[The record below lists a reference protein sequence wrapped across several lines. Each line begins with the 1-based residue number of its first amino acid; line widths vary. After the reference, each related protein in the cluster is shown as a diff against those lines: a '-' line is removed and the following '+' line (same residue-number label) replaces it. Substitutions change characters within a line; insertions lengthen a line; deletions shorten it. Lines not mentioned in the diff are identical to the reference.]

1 MEAGG
6 TGNETQQ
13 SSYREPL
20 ERQRCEHT
28 LIGGTRCRRWADRDE
43 RMCHAHRMYAQSCGR
58 SRLDVPLLEDDAS
71 ILYVLSQAAQA
82 LARGAMPPSN
92 GLAIIGAC
100 RQATRI
106 LTLRVE
112 RGKLA
117 ARQAAAE
124 QRAPEAVAKLETRD
138 EPEKPD
144 TREPPETREE
154 PEKREEPETRQEPEA
169 REAPEMQED
178 PEMAIEVAAC
188 EDGEGD
194 GPEQGVSGENGPDEA
209 AEGNP
214 FEEECAAAQ
223 TRAADEKAERER
235 RTGPWVELPRFRQQD
250 LEEQWE
256 RGTERPFQ
264 RNENNTRRSPEEIQA
279 ILRWQRAHPEI
290 MKAQEQHLLD
300 VYFGRAES
308 TPDDPWMWS

>member
-6 TGNETQQ
+6 AGNETQQ
-13 SSYREPL
+13 SSYQEPL

-43 RMCHAHRMYAQSCGR
+43 KMCHAHRMYAQSCGR
-58 SRLDVPLLEDDAS
+58 SRVDVPLLEDDAS

-100 RQATRI
+100 RQATRV

-117 ARQAAAE
+117 ARRAAAE
-124 QRAPEAVAKLETRD
+124 QRAPEALPKA
-138 EPEKPD
+138 
-144 TREPPETREE
+144 ETREE
-154 PEKREEPETRQEPEA
+154 PEKREGPDTREAPEA
-169 REAPEMQED
+169 REEPEMQEE

-188 EDGEGD
+188 EDAEGD
-194 GPEQGVSGENGPDEA
+194 GAEEYGFGENGSEKGGPDEA
-209 AEGNP
+209 VEGNP

-223 TRAADEKAERER
+223 ARAADEKAERER

-279 ILRWQRAHPEI
+279 MLRWQRAHPEI

>member
-6 TGNETQQ
+6 IGNETQQ
-13 SSYREPL
+13 SSYQEPL
-20 ERQRCEHT
+20 ERRRCEHT

-71 ILYVLSQAAQA
+71 ILHVLSQAAQA

-117 ARQAAAE
+117 ARRAAAE
-124 QRAPEAVAKLETRD
+124 QRAPEALPKAETGAEPAKRE
-138 EPEKPD
+138 EPD
-144 TREPPETREE
+144 TREALETREA
-154 PEKREEPETRQEPEA
+154 PEAREALEARQEREA
-169 REAPEMQED
+169 REAPEMQEE

-188 EDGEGD
+188 EDAEGD
-194 GPEQGVSGENGPDEA
+194 EPEEA
-209 AEGNP
+209 VEGNP

-223 TRAADEKAERER
+223 ARAADEKAERER
-235 RTGPWVELPRFRQQD
+235 RTGPWAELPRFRQQD

>member
-6 TGNETQQ
+6 AENETQQ
-13 SSYREPL
+13 SSYQEPL
-20 ERQRCEHT
+20 ERRRCEHT

-43 RMCHAHRMYAQSCGR
+43 KMCHAHRMYAQTWGR
-58 SRLDVPLLEDDAS
+58 SRVDVPLLEDDAS

-82 LARGAMPPSN
+82 LAKGAMPPSN

-117 ARQAAAE
+117 ARRAAAE
-124 QRAPEAVAKLETRD
+124 QRTPEALPKA
-138 EPEKPD
+138 
-144 TREPPETREE
+144 ETREE
-154 PEKREEPETRQEPEA
+154 PEIQEE
-169 REAPEMQED
+169 

-188 EDGEGD
+188 EDPECDGSEQD
-194 GPEQGVSGENGPDEA
+194 VECAGPEEA
-209 AEGNP
+209 VEGNP

-223 TRAADEKAERER
+223 ARAADEKAERER

-250 LEEQWE
+250 LDEQWE

>member
-6 TGNETQQ
+6 AGNETQQ
-13 SSYREPL
+13 SNYQEPL
-20 ERQRCEHT
+20 ERRRCEHT

-43 RMCHAHRMYAQSCGR
+43 KMCHAHRMYAQTWGR
-58 SRLDVPLLEDDAS
+58 SRVDVPLLEDDAS

-82 LARGAMPPSN
+82 LAKGAMPPSN

-100 RQATRI
+100 RQATRL

-117 ARQAAAE
+117 ARRAAAE
-124 QRAPEAVAKLETRD
+124 QRTPEALPKAETREAPEKRDELDTREALETPEAV
-138 EPEKPD
+138 
-144 TREPPETREE
+144 
-154 PEKREEPETRQEPEA
+154 ETRQEPER
-169 REAPEMQED
+169 REEPEIQEE

-188 EDGEGD
+188 EDAECDGSEQD
-194 GPEQGVSGENGPDEA
+194 VECAGPEEA
-209 AEGNP
+209 VEGNP

-223 TRAADEKAERER
+223 ARAADEKAERER
-235 RTGPWVELPRFRQQD
+235 RTGPWVELPRFRKQD

-264 RNENNTRRSPEEIQA
+264 RNEINTRRSPEEIQA